1 MEWINTSNTVRREL
15 VYAVCYPACSITY
28 DDLYAGLLLICELS
42 IELGEHSFS
51 VAISRPHYGV
61 CIVVDDDCDVFIAF
75 AVTGLVYAY
84 VDKPI
89 KASGQI
95 RLEIMQ
101 APPRSRP
108 LHTLRDCDGLSYPG
122 SFLRPQNG
130 HLFRFHEF
138 GRASIV
144 RCVTPS

>member
-1 MEWINTSNTVRREL
+1 MEWIDTSHTVWREL
-15 VYAVCYPACSITY
+15 VYAVRNPACPITC
-28 DDLYAGLLLICELS
+28 DDLYAGLLLIC
-42 IELGEHSFS
+42 ELGEHSFS

-61 CIVVDDDCDVFIAF
+61 CIVVDVFIAF
-75 AVTGLVYAY
+75 AVTGLVDAY

-95 RLEIMQ
+95 RFEIMQ
-101 APPRSRP
+101 TPPKSRP

-122 SFLRPQNG
+122 DFLRPQNG

>member
-1 MEWINTSNTVRREL
+1 MEWINTSHTVRREL
-15 VYAVCYPACSITY
+15 VYAVCYPACSITC

-75 AVTGLVYAY
+75 ALTGLVDAY

-101 APPRSRP
+101 ATADAFADSLPVYA
-108 LHTLRDCDGLSYPG
+108 HVLRDSAPWKIFCEP
-122 SFLRPQNG
+122 
-130 HLFRFHEF
+130 
-138 GRASIV
+138 
-144 RCVTPS
+144 